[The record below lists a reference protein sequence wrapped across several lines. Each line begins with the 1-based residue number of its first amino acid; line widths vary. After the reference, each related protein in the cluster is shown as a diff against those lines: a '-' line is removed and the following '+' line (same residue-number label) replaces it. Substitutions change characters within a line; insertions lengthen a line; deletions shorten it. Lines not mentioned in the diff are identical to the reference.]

1 MPESDVL
8 QGITT
13 RPGDIDQDIRLESA
27 HLSVSYTHLD
37 VYKRQTYVFIA
48 NNSKRDTKVKKTSF
62 ATSNTD
68 ISGKRAFC
76 PVTSN
81 NDTNSG
87 KWIKKATMIDM
98 MTNEN
103 TYLFFIFIFFMKTKI
118 VISSLPVRK
127 HTCLLY
133 TSERS

>member
-1 MPESDVL
+1 MKP
-8 QGITT
+8 
-13 RPGDIDQDIRLESA
+13 
-27 HLSVSYTHLD
+27 
-37 VYKRQTYVFIA
+37 KTYVFIA

-103 TYLFFIFIFFMKTKI
+103 TYLFFIFICWAECRRIYLKKEELKNEKI
-118 VISSLPVRK
+118 
-127 HTCLLY
+127 
-133 TSERS
+133 